1 MKYYTLVEIN
11 KWRDMQSYRTLYK
24 RISLHPSRK
33 EVVIMSKLKNKYT
46 VSAVVGD
53 YRRWEYGIE
62 AYTEKQACYLF
73 SAPYSKGGRGNGY
86 RVFDI
91 EVHKEPSAQLELSFD

>member
-1 MKYYTLVEIN
+1 MPKI
-11 KWRDMQSYRTLYK
+11 
-24 RISLHPSRK
+24 
-33 EVVIMSKLKNKYT
+33 KNKYT
-46 VSAVVGD
+46 VSAVVGE
-53 YRRWEYGIE
+53 YRHWEYGIE